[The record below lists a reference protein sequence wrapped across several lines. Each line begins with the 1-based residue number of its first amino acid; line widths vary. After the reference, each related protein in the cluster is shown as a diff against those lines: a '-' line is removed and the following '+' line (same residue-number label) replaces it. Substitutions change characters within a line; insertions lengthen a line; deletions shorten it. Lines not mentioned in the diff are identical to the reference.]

1 MQNSTPK
8 TKGLVHTTE
17 MKSWIG
23 RGNKRDDKRHTYT
36 CIYVKASSSASMKC
50 NAHNTLDSVKM
61 SLDLQI
67 YAHDIVIHKRGLA

>member
-1 MQNSTPK
+1 
-8 TKGLVHTTE
+8 
-17 MKSWIG
+17 
-23 RGNKRDDKRHTYT
+23 
-36 CIYVKASSSASMKC
+36 MKC